1 MGTVRS
7 LLADLR
13 DVATRDRSEGT
24 TRRRPGDAARAVLAV
39 LLLVP
44 LMLHA
49 HHPTATEEAVV
60 RLFNSIPPGAR
71 TLFLILYQLAAL
83 WAVGLLVVTVLLLRR
98 WRLARDLVVAAGAAW
113 VLGRLMAFLVHDTGL
128 WDAFRVTFDLTGA
141 PRFPMVRL
149 SVAVATVLVASPH
162 LARPT
167 RLVGEGLVALLA
179 VSSLYLSRGFPT
191 DLIAAIVL
199 GWGVAHAVEYVFG
212 TPVGRP
218 SIRQVT
224 EALAKLGIDATN
236 VRLATEQPL
245 GRAVF
250 VAERVD
256 ARVRVVALGRD
267 EADAQLLARAWRYV
281 AYRDAPPTLV
291 PTRRAQVEY
300 EAYLTLLARD
310 AGVDTPRVVVAGTS
324 GALALLVVE
333 QAHGT
338 ELYDLDAAAVSDQL
352 LDAVWGEVRTLHAA
366 RVAHGK
372 LDARHV
378 LVDGAAV
385 RIVGF
390 DFASSSARFRQT
402 AGDVAQLLAA
412 TAAIVGPERAVAAAV
427 RGVGQETVAAALPVL
442 QAPALSGWTH
452 DAFGGRDQLDDR
464 LDELRR
470 VGADATGTD
479 APELRRLYRVQP
491 RSLLMA
497 VGALVGVGVL
507 LSRVGDPV
515 VFWDTVKNAD
525 WWFVLLAF
533 VLGLG
538 TDVAFGITFLG
549 NVPIRLPVWPSI
561 ELQSA
566 MSFSNL
572 AVPVA
577 ADTALQVRFLQKNGL
592 DLSSA
597 VAAGGILSSV
607 SEIIVQVGLLF
618 LAIWLAPDS
627 IDFGRID
634 TNQIVVVVLIVVLLV
649 GVAMAVI
656 FGVRRIRRAVL
667 PPIQRA
673 LAHGVGRGEDAEP
686 PRAAHRRQR
695 RRAVPLRGVAARVP
709 ARVRREHQL
718 LDAARAQH
726 RHLGDRVAGA
736 DPRWRHRGVGGRPRR
751 DGHRVRGARG
761 RGVGRGAHPPA
772 RGDLPPGDPGLVRHQ
787 RPGEEG
793 AVVAAASARWSI
805 RFAVPPSGHG
815 SAGLLGDDRDRDRDD
830 HLGGQADLHLGVA
843 QLADRLVEHDL
854 AAVELDAGLRQHGV
868 GDVGGG
874 DRAEELAAL
883 AGTRLH
889 LDGLRTE
896 LRGDLLRRLA
906 VARLLRLAAAP
917 HRLGLR
923 DDALGRLH
931 RQTTRHQVVARVAVG
946 HLEEVALLAE
956 RVDVFAEDDLHAS
969 APSVS
974 ISTTSISATRPR
986 SISATSIPSAVSTS
1000 TSISST
1006 STT

>member
-1 MGTVRS
+1 MVTVRS
-7 LLADLR
+7 LLADLK
-13 DVATRDRSEGT
+13 DVATRERTDGT

-44 LMLHA
+44 LTLHA
-49 HHPTATEEAVV
+49 HHPSATEAAVV
-60 RLFNSIPPGAR
+60 RLFDSIPHGAR
-71 TLFLILYQLAAL
+71 TLLLILYQLAAL

-98 WRLARDLVVAAGAAW
+98 WRLARDLAVAAAAAW
-113 VLGRLMAFLVHDTGL
+113 VLGRLMAFLVHNTGV
-128 WDAFRVTFDLTGA
+128 WDAVRVTFDLTGA

-167 RLVGEGLVALLA
+167 RRFGEGLVALLA
-179 VSSLYLSRGFPT
+179 LSSLYLSRGFPT

-218 SIRQVT
+218 SVPQV
-224 EALAKLGIDATN
+224 EAALRALGIDATD
-236 VRLATEQPL
+236 VRPTREQPV

-250 VAERVD
+250 VARHAD
-256 ARVRVVALGRD
+256 CDRPIRIVALGRD

-291 PTRRAQVEY
+291 PSRRAQVEY
-300 EAYLTLLARD
+300 EAYLALLARD
-310 AGVDTPRVVVAGTS
+310 AGVDTPRVVVAGTH

-333 QAHGT
+333 QVAGT
-338 ELYDLDAAAVSDQL
+338 ELYDLDADAVSDDL
-352 LDAVWGEVRTLHAA
+352 LDRTWAEVRTLHSA

-372 LDARHV
+372 LDGRHL
-378 LVDGAAV
+378 LVDGATPA
-385 RIVGF
+385 IVGF
-390 DFASSSARFRQT
+390 DFASSSARYRQT
-402 AGDVAQLLAA
+402 TGDVAQLLGA
-412 TAAIVGPERAVAAAV
+412 TAAIVGPDRAVAAAV
-427 RGVGQETVAAALPVL
+427 RTLGRETVAAALPIL

-470 VGADATGTD
+470 VAAAATGTE

-525 WWFVLLAF
+525 WWFVALAF
-533 VLGLG
+533 VLGLA

-634 TNQIVVVVLIVVLLV
+634 TNQIAVVVLIVVLLV

-656 FGVRRIRRAVL
+656 FGVRRIRHAVL

-673 LAHGVGRGEDAEP
+673 LATVWAVVKTPSRLALLIVGNIVAQCLY
-686 PRAAHRRQR
+686 AASLLACVHAYGASINFWTLLALNIGISVIASLVPIPGGGT
-695 RRAVPLRGVAARVP
+695 AVSAVGLAGMVTAFGVP
-709 ARVRREHQL
+709 A
-718 LDAARAQH
+718 
-726 RHLGDRVAGA
+726 
-736 DPRWRHRGVGGRPRR
+736 
-751 DGHRVRGARG
+751 
-761 RGVGRGAHPPA
+761 
-772 RGDLPPGDPGLVRHQ
+772 
-787 RPGEEG
+787 
-793 AVVAAASARWSI
+793 AAASAAVLTHQLAVVYLPAIPGW
-805 RFAVPPSGHG
+805 FATNDLVKK
-815 SAGLLGDDRDRDRDD
+815 GLL
-830 HLGGQADLHLGVA
+830 
-843 QLADRLVEHDL
+843 
-854 AAVELDAGLRQHGV
+854 
-868 GDVGGG
+868 
-874 DRAEELAAL
+874 
-883 AGTRLH
+883 
-889 LDGLRTE
+889 
-896 LRGDLLRRLA
+896 
-906 VARLLRLAAAP
+906 
-917 HRLGLR
+917 
-923 DDALGRLH
+923 
-931 RQTTRHQVVARVAVG
+931 
-946 HLEEVALLAE
+946 
-956 RVDVFAEDDLHAS
+956 
-969 APSVS
+969 
-974 ISTTSISATRPR
+974 
-986 SISATSIPSAVSTS
+986 
-1000 TSISST
+1000 
-1006 STT
+1006 

>member
-13 DVATRDRSEGT
+13 DVATRERTEGT
-24 TRRRPGDAARAVLAV
+24 TRHRPGDAARAGLAV

-44 LMLHA
+44 LVLHA

-60 RLFNSIPPGAR
+60 RLFDSIPDGAR

-98 WRLARDLVVAAGAAW
+98 WRLARDLAVAAVGTW
-113 VLGRLMAFLVHDTGL
+113 VLGRLMAFLVHDSGL
-128 WDAFRVTFDLTGA
+128 WNAFKVTFDLTGA

-167 RLVGEGLVALLA
+167 RRFGQALVALLA
-179 VSSLYLSRGFPT
+179 LSSLYLSRGFPT

-199 GWGVAHAVEYVFG
+199 GWGVAHAVEYAFG

-218 SIRQVT
+218 SVRQV
-224 EALAKLGIDATN
+224 EQALAGLGVDATG
-236 VRLATEQPL
+236 VRLATEQPV

-250 VAERVD
+250 LGAGPEGPLRI
-256 ARVRVVALGRD
+256 VALGRD

-291 PTRRAQVEY
+291 PSRRAQVEY
-300 EAYLTLLARD
+300 EAYLALLARD
-310 AGVDTPRVVVAGTS
+310 AGVDSPRVIVAGPS
-324 GALALLVVE
+324 GSLALLVVE
-333 QAHGT
+333 EVPGP
-338 ELYDLDAAAVSDQL
+338 ELYGLGPDAVSDDL
-352 LDAVWGEVRTLHAA
+352 LDAVWAQLRMLHGA

-372 LDARHV
+372 LDGRHV
-378 LVDGAAV
+378 VVDGPSP

-412 TAAIVGPERAVAAAV
+412 TAAIVGPERAMAAAV
-427 RGVGQETVAAALPVL
+427 RGVGAETVGAALPVL

-452 DAFGGRDQLDDR
+452 DAFGGRDHLDDA

-470 VGADATGTD
+470 VGAAATATE
-479 APELRRLYRVQP
+479 APELRRLFRVQP

-515 VFWDTVKNAD
+515 VFWDTVKNAE
-525 WWFVLLAF
+525 WGFVILAF
-533 VLGLG
+533 VLGIA
-538 TDVAFGITFLG
+538 TDVTFGITFLG

-577 ADTALQVRFLQKNGL
+577 ADTALQVRFLQRNGL

-634 TNQIVVVVLIVVLLV
+634 TNQIVVVALIAVLLI
-649 GVAMAVI
+649 GVAMAVV
-656 FGVRRIRRAVL
+656 FGVRRIRQTVL
-667 PPIQRA
+667 PPIRRA
-673 LAHGVGRGEDAEP
+673 LGTVWSAVKTPSRLALLIGGNIVAQCLYAGSLLACLHAFGASINFWTLLALNIGISVIASLVPIPGGGTAVSAVGLAGMVTAFGV
-686 PRAAHRRQR
+686 
-695 RRAVPLRGVAARVP
+695 
-709 ARVRREHQL
+709 
-718 LDAARAQH
+718 
-726 RHLGDRVAGA
+726 
-736 DPRWRHRGVGGRPRR
+736 
-751 DGHRVRGARG
+751 
-761 RGVGRGAHPPA
+761 
-772 RGDLPPGDPGLVRHQ
+772 PG
-787 RPGEEG
+787 
-793 AVVAAASARWSI
+793 AAASAAVLTHQLAVTYLPAIPGW
-805 RFAVPPSGHG
+805 FATNDLVKK
-815 SAGLLGDDRDRDRDD
+815 GLL
-830 HLGGQADLHLGVA
+830 
-843 QLADRLVEHDL
+843 
-854 AAVELDAGLRQHGV
+854 
-868 GDVGGG
+868 
-874 DRAEELAAL
+874 
-883 AGTRLH
+883 
-889 LDGLRTE
+889 
-896 LRGDLLRRLA
+896 
-906 VARLLRLAAAP
+906 
-917 HRLGLR
+917 
-923 DDALGRLH
+923 
-931 RQTTRHQVVARVAVG
+931 
-946 HLEEVALLAE
+946 
-956 RVDVFAEDDLHAS
+956 
-969 APSVS
+969 
-974 ISTTSISATRPR
+974 
-986 SISATSIPSAVSTS
+986 
-1000 TSISST
+1000 
-1006 STT
+1006 